1 MKKLFGFGLIAVVFV
16 GCVFGGCKKDE
27 EEEIAPYFDMNS
39 KRLLSETTVDG
50 YERYKTE
57 YKYDEQGNM
66 IEIRHLKGGSDRETY
81 KCNYKYN
88 EYGDVVETIS
98 GNTQHKYEYDYNGN
112 VVTITDNYL
121 YTDYG
126 YEDRSTYVYV
136 DTYADSERKQLLSHS
151 AANYTEYYTYDNE
164 GNLIE
169 LVEYQGEL
177 IYRREITV
185 YDENTVYFSRYYY
198 YDYSTRIDSTHIK
211 YVYTDSKREHIVS
224 YEYNDYRYEEQ
235 MLSAEYTS
243 YDSNGN
249 ISLVEVYEN
258 GILVGKQTD
267 YEYKDNTITYYY
279 YRVDESGEITSQTYY
294 VLVYGDK

>member
-1 MKKLFGFGLIAVVFV
+1 MKRIFLYGLTASLMAAFVFA
-16 GCVFGGCKKDE
+16 GCKKDD
-27 EEEIAPYFDMNS
+27 EEIAPYFDMSS

-50 YERYKTE
+50 SERYKTE

-66 IEIRHLKGGSDRETY
+66 IEIRNLKGGSGRETY

-98 GNTQHKYEYDYNGN
+98 GNAQHKYEYDYNGN

-177 IYRREITV
+177 IYKREITV

-198 YDYSTRIDSTHIK
+198 YDYSTSIDSTHIK

-224 YEYNDYRYEEQ
+224 YEYNKDGNNR
-235 MLSAEYTS
+235 AEYTS